1 MHHRVASPLAVIL
14 STVAAL
20 AAVAC
25 RAAPEA
31 PGSLDS
37 DVKGTVPPAKADK
50 GKSSGSSGSSGSTT
64 PTPTP
69 ITPDPTAGT
78 CSAKADG
85 QACFD
90 CCVAK
95 GDVKAHDAVEEI
107 YFSCVCAATA
117 CATQCAASVC
127 GDTQAAPTAEC
138 DACLKTNDAACF
150 KKADAACE
158 ASAGCKGISA
168 CGKSECSKFDESP

>member
-1 MHHRVASPLAVIL
+1 MHHRVASPVAVLL
-14 STVAAL
+14 STLAAL

-25 RAAPEA
+25 SAAPDA

-37 DVKGTVPPAKADK
+37 DVKSTDPPVKT
-50 GKSSGSSGSSGSTT
+50 GGGSPSGSSGTTT

-69 ITPDPTAGT
+69 IPTAGT

-95 GDVKAHDAVEEI
+95 GDVKAHDVVEEV

-138 DACLKTNDAACF
+138 DACLEANDKGCF
-150 KKADAACE
+150 AKADAACE
-158 ASAGCKGISA
+158 ASAGCKAISA
-168 CGKSECSKFDESP
+168 CGKSECSNFAKEP